1 MDGIYLKSAMS
12 TSTSTLYESI
22 WKHLSKVQFQ
32 HRWINVGGVN
42 TRYIQAGSPNS
53 RTLIMLPGT
62 AGSLERFCA
71 NLAELSK
78 SFNCYAFD
86 LLEAGLT
93 DKPDKDYEI
102 ADYVEHVSEFMVQ
115 VGVSK
120 ASLIGVSLGTWVA
133 ARFALQYPEKV
144 ERLIFNAPFGYADDA
159 EEIAGIRTR
168 RGKAFDEPSWDDVRT
183 IFDHLI
189 YLPSKRIP
197 DLIRL
202 RQAMYLEPGAKE
214 ASHHILNLF
223 QPEILQRNL
232 ISAEEWKQI
241 QQPTMVV
248 MSLKDRPLFLKTAL
262 AISTLIPKAVLLE
275 MDDVGHWPQFED
287 PDYFNAKAIEFLSG

>member
-1 MDGIYLKSAMS
+1 M
-12 TSTSTLYESI
+12 
-22 WKHLSKVQFQ
+22 SKVQFQ

-62 AGSLERFCA
+62 AGSLKRFCA

-86 LLEAGLT
+86 LLGAGLT

-102 ADYVEHVSEFMVQ
+102 AHYVEHVSEFMVQ

-168 RGKAFDEPSWDDVRT
+168 RGKAFDEPSWDNVRT
-183 IFDHLI
+183 IFDNLI

-248 MSLKDRPLFLKTAL
+248 MSFKDRPLFLKTAL